1 MHREA
6 MIDLLVLDSLENA
19 VSRRRGIWLLSI
31 LRDGFAG
38 FAKMSDAQLSA
49 EFIRRGLMAR
59 EMTVAGDD
67 DWQGGDSNDE
77 WLVSHAVTCGRTED
91 REY

>member
-6 MIDLLVLDSLENA
+6 MIDLLVLDCMENA
-19 VSRRRGIWLLSI
+19 ASGRRGSWPPSI

-49 EFIRRGLMAR
+49 EFIRRGLMAPQNT
-59 EMTVAGDD
+59 EAGHD
-67 DWQGGDSNDE
+67 DWQDAESIDE
-77 WLVSHAVTCGRTED
+77 WLMPPAVTRGGSEGSG
-91 REY
+91 Y